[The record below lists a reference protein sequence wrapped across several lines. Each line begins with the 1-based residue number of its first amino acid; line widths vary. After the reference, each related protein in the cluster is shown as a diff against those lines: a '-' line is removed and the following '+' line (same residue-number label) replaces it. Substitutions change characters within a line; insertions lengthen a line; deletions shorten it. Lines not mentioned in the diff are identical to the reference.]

1 MKKYVELTRKLNI
14 DKKNG
19 IPYYYQLKKY
29 IIEEIESGAWKTGE
43 QILPET
49 KICELFDIS
58 RTVVKQT
65 FQELVNEGYLI
76 KKKAK
81 GTFVSE
87 PKINEN
93 LVQSLMGFYE
103 DMTARGFKVK
113 NDILWQKKIP
123 ATEKIAKQL
132 NLEVGEDV
140 IVIRRLR
147 KLNDE
152 PIVLD
157 KTHMPYKFCPGLL
170 NEDLS
175 NKSLYG
181 YIEGEYNLK
190 IDRGRRYIEAV
201 IASAEEAKLLKVKKG
216 APLLYIESISYLKD
230 GTPLEYYNALH
241 RGDRIRLVTELKRL
255 KSFDEIGNIPPDSTY
270 SGILVKE

>member
-29 IIEEIESGAWKTGE
+29 IIEEIESGVWKKGE

-58 RTVVKQT
+58 RTVVRQT

-81 GTFVSE
+81 GTFISE

-113 NDILWQKKIP
+113 NDIK
-123 ATEKIAKQL
+123 
-132 NLEVGEDV
+132 V
-140 IVIRRLR
+140 
-147 KLNDE
+147 
-152 PIVLD
+152 
-157 KTHMPYKFCPGLL
+157 FLL
-170 NEDLS
+170 I
-175 NKSLYG
+175 K
-181 YIEGEYNLK
+181 
-190 IDRGRRYIEAV
+190 
-201 IASAEEAKLLKVKKG
+201 
-216 APLLYIESISYLKD
+216 
-230 GTPLEYYNALH
+230 
-241 RGDRIRLVTELKRL
+241 
-255 KSFDEIGNIPPDSTY
+255 
-270 SGILVKE
+270 

>member
-1 MKKYVELTRKLNI
+1 MKKYVELTRKLSI

-29 IIEEIESGAWKTGE
+29 IIEEIESGAWKPGE

-49 KICELFDIS
+49 KICELFGIS
-58 RTVVKQT
+58 RTVVRQT

-81 GTFVSE
+81 GTFISE

-103 DMTARGFKVK
+103 DMAARGFKVK

-132 NLEVGEDV
+132 NLEVGENV
-140 IVIRRLR
+140 IVIRRVR
-147 KLNDE
+147 RLNDE

-157 KTHMPYKFCPGLL
+157 KTHIPYKFCPGLL

-201 IASAEEAKLLKVKKG
+201 IASEEEAKLLKVKKG
-216 APLLYIESISYLKD
+216 VPLLYIESIGYLKD

>member
-1 MKKYVELTRKLNI
+1 MKKYVVLTRKLNI

-29 IIEEIESGAWKTGE
+29 IIEEIESCTWKPGE

-58 RTVVKQT
+58 RTVVRQT

-81 GTFVSE
+81 GTFISE

-103 DMTARGFKVK
+103 DMAARGFKVK

-132 NLEVGEDV
+132 NLEVGENV
-140 IVIRRLR
+140 IVIRRVR
-147 KLNDE
+147 RLNDE

-157 KTHMPYKFCPGLL
+157 KTHIPYKFCPALL

-201 IASAEEAKLLKVKKG
+201 IASQEEAKLLKVKKG
-216 APLLYIESISYLKD
+216 VPLLYIESISYLKD

-255 KSFDEIGNIPPDSTY
+255 KSFDEIGSIPPDSTY
-270 SGILVKE
+270 SGILVK